1 MVTPVQTASPS
12 TGSQFRSSSRGA
24 GRLHAVGTVI
34 GGTVGGGLG
43 ADTLVVSSSVSGAE
57 VVMTSKSDPNSAS
70 DGADS
75 LSVASSMSNS
85 TVYAGA
91 GADNISVDSHLI
103 GGQLF
108 AGSGADTV
116 MVGGSLGGLTSL
128 ADGADSLTAA
138 DANATTV
145 LGGDGNDSV
154 NFTGNVRDS
163 SIVGGFGVDSLVLGN
178 ASSDFFR
185 GTTVFGGSPVDVA
198 FPGVDY
204 ITVKVLFFFH
214 YMAIQVQTHS

>member
-1 MVTPVQTASPS
+1 MA
-12 TGSQFRSSSRGA
+12 A
-24 GRLHAVGTVI
+24 LLAVV
-34 GGTVGGGLG
+34 G

-163 SIVGGFGVDSLVLGN
+163 SIVG
-178 ASSDFFR
+178 ASEL
-185 GTTVFGGSPVDVA
+185 TA
-198 FPGVDY
+198 
-204 ITVKVLFFFH
+204 LFWAMH
-214 YMAIQVQTHS
+214 L